1 MYIPT
6 PSLSLPLKK
15 RIKKNFLSSHVDP
28 RTRVIPLDTQARA
41 LQQVGPPSPYPS
53 MSVPIVDPFSSRN
66 ANFVYS
72 DAATAPVLSMLSAQ
86 PGERILDFG
95 CGSGELTHRLESL
108 VGEKGEIWGVDANAE
123 MVHSIYFVA
132 LIVKLIGAVIDAFPD
147 RQGREGIPLPR

>member
-1 MYIPT
+1 
-6 PSLSLPLKK
+6 
-15 RIKKNFLSSHVDP
+15 
-28 RTRVIPLDTQARA
+28 
-41 LQQVGPPSPYPS
+41 
-53 MSVPIVDPFSSRN
+53 
-66 ANFVYS
+66 
-72 DAATAPVLSMLSAQ
+72 MLSAQ